1 MEKKNNL
8 ATLNE
13 ALFKQLEILSEI
25 NVKSEEFENEKQ
37 RANSVCE
44 IADRIIKNGELELRN
59 QVWQATRR
67 YKLSTRPTHLG
78 IGIKEDYADEDL

>member
-1 MEKKNNL
+1 MKKNDL
-8 ATLNE
+8 ESLNE

-37 RANSVCE
+37 RANTVCE

-67 YKLSTRPTHLG
+67 FKLTTRPTQLG

>member
-1 MEKKNNL
+1 MENKNDL
-8 ATLNE
+8 EALND

-37 RANSVCE
+37 RANAVCE

-59 QVWQATRR
+59 
-67 YKLSTRPTHLG
+67 
-78 IGIKEDYADEDL
+78 